1 MDVKYLAEV
10 IAKKTY
16 EISKSKEGTTPFS
29 QGAVMSGN
37 EYEGG
42 VEGDITV
49 MVSEVK
55 EEI

>member
-1 MDVKYLAEV
+1 MKYLAEV